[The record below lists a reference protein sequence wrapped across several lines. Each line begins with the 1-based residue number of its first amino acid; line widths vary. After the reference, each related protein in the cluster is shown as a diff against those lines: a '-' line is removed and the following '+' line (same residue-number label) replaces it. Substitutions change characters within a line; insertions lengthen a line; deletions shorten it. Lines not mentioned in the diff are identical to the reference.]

1 MRPSAILT
9 IVGLFCL
16 SACEGPKESAGREQ
30 DRAIAANSSVPTSG
44 AGPNERLGEAQD
56 RADRAD
62 AKARDAKA
70 DALESE
76 ADRLRTEADIAA
88 DRLDAQAK
96 TVRTGKAN

>member
-1 MRPSAILT
+1 MRRLVSLAIACLC
-9 IVGLFCL
+9 GL
-16 SACEGPKESAGREQ
+16 SACEGPNESAGREQ
-30 DRAIAANSSVPTSG
+30 DRAIAANSSTPMDGT
-44 AGPNERLGEAQD
+44 GPNQRLGEAQD

-76 ADRLRTEADIAA
+76 ADRLRTQGDIAA

-96 TVRTGKAN
+96 TARTGKAD